1 MPWIKPEIENDTE
14 VADTQTMDRMSND
27 EYREYLE
34 NGLIFMDLHDV
45 LHSYITGHP
54 IAANREQLDILIEL
68 LQEMRLR
75 FD

>member
-14 VADTQTMDRMSND
+14 VADIPTMARMSND

-34 NGLIFMDLHDV
+34 NSLIFMDDHDV
-45 LHSYITGHP
+45 LRSYITGHP

-68 LQEMRLR
+68 LQEIRLI
-75 FD
+75 FK